1 MKISGLRK
9 LIFIVMAITFL
20 FQFGCQKKVEKV
32 EEERKNPVRLSA
44 VKDGEINKDIA
55 FTGTVRSRDIVE
67 ILPKI
72 SGRVESVYVREGDK
86 VKKGQVIIQQDNADW
101 KAQLAQARASLQA
114 AQAQVSQAQSG
125 YNVTASTTDAQVLVS
140 RQGVDQAEEAVEQA
154 KSSFRNI
161 QLEYDRMKNLYS
173 RGAVSRQ
180 DLDQATTQYEIGK
193 SQVDAAVSRLQQ
205 SKESLK
211 LSRANTGQA
220 DVQKSM
226 VQTAVAGVAQAQAN
240 IDYINVMI
248 GYTTI
253 RSPINGVITARNT
266 EPGQIIAPG
275 DKTPSLIITDNSL
288 VYVEADIPES
298 DVAGMNVM
306 ENVKVT
312 VPSLNNKEFKGKIK
326 TIIPSADSMS
336 KTFRVKIAVRNP
348 DGILKNGMSAV
359 SEAQIATYKGI
370 VIPRHWLI
378 QIEGEYY
385 LCVVSD
391 EGKLKQKKVKAG
403 YMNEELAQIKEGAKV
418 GDEVIS
424 TGHEN
429 LKDGDVVEVKG
440 YDDKGDNSKKP
451 EIIKG
456 ETP

>member
-20 FQFGCQKKVEKV
+20 FQFGCQKKVVKV
-32 EEERKNPVRLSA
+32 EEERKNPVRLSSI
-44 VKDGEINKDIA
+44 KEGEIDKDIS

-72 SGRVESVYVREGDK
+72 SGRVESVLVREGDR
-86 VKKGQVIIQQDNADW
+86 VKKGQIIIQQDNADL

-125 YNVTASTTDAQVLVS
+125 YNVTASTTDVQVLVS
-140 RQGVDQAEEAVEQA
+140 KQGVDQAEEAVEQA

-173 RGAVSRQ
+173 RGAVSKQ

-193 SQVDAAVSRLQQ
+193 SQVDAAMSRLQQ
-205 SKESLK
+205 AKESLK

-226 VQTAVAGVAQAQAN
+226 VQTAAAGVSQALAN

-275 DKTPSLIITDNSL
+275 DKTPSLIITDNSI
-288 VYVEADIPES
+288 VYIEADIPES
-298 DVAGMNVM
+298 DVSGMKLM
-306 ENVKVT
+306 EKVKVT
-312 VPSLNNKEFKGKIK
+312 VPSLNNKRFEGTIK
-326 TIIPSADSMS
+326 TIIPSADKMS
-336 KTFRVKIAVRNP
+336 KTFRVKISVRNP

-359 SEAQIATYKGI
+359 AEAQVATYKGI
-370 VIPRHWLI
+370 VVPRHWLI
-378 QIEGEYY
+378 LIEGEYY
-385 LCVVSD
+385 FCVVSE
-391 EGKLKQKKVKAG
+391 EGKLKQKKVKVG
-403 YMNEELAQIKEGAKV
+403 YLNEENAQIKEGVKV

-440 YDDKGDNSKKP
+440 YDDRGENSKKP
-451 EIIKG
+451 EKIKG

>member
-9 LIFIVMAITFL
+9 IIFVVMAITFL
-20 FQFGCQKKVEKV
+20 FQFGCQKKVVKK
-32 EEERKNPVRLSA
+32 EEQRKNPVRLS
-44 VKDGEINKDIA
+44 VIKEGEITKDIS
-55 FTGTVRSRDIVE
+55 FTGTIRSRDIVE

-86 VKKGQVIIQQDNADW
+86 VTKGQVIIQQDNADL

-125 YNVTASTTDAQVLVS
+125 YTVTASTTDVQVLVS
-140 RQGVDQAEEAVEQA
+140 KQGVDQAEEALAQSRA
-154 KSSFRNI
+154 SFKNI

-173 RGAVSRQ
+173 RGAVSKQ

-193 SQVDAAVSRLQQ
+193 SQVDAAISRLQQ
-205 SKESLK
+205 AKESLK

-248 GYTTI
+248 EYTTI

-298 DVAGMNVM
+298 DVSGMNVM
-306 ENVKVT
+306 EKVKV
-312 VPSLNNKEFKGKIK
+312 VIPSLNNKEFEGKIK

-336 KTFRVKIAVRNP
+336 KTFRVKISINNP
-348 DGILKNGMSAV
+348 DGILKNGMSAIA
-359 SEAQIATYKGI
+359 EARVATYMGI
-370 VIPRHWLI
+370 VVPRHWLL

-391 EGKLKQKKVKAG
+391 DGKLKQKKINTG
-403 YMNEELAQIKEGAKV
+403 YMNEEFAQIKEGVKV

-429 LKDGDVVEVKG
+429 LKDGDVVEVEG
-440 YDDKGDNSKKP
+440 YDDRGDNSKKP